1 MLAIPGN
8 ALKECQ
14 LYDHSSTIMS
24 KHHSAQAQ
32 AKCVRT
38 AEARCQLKE
47 LLGGLK
53 QEPEL
58 VCMVLGSGALCWTG
72 VCKWLLTMLC
82 DVRPPLDK
90 MIRVKRGVTLT
101 ESTEGFSRLCKY
113 FRITGI
119 CLNDLGLHPDEAKR
133 LCEQIRAC
141 ETLTGIRLDMHTF
154 PRPIADIFIHG
165 LRAHSLKRLT
175 LCCDLTRKD
184 LALLVGAWLGTLR
197 ELRELKF
204 RIVPQQESR
213 MPPLKEALRKI
224 GACHNME
231 ALTLSSMQIKDG
243 DLEELLR
250 AWKHMPLSGLNLAD
264 NCLSEKSIEDLLEKH
279 RQFSQLNLSGNP
291 LGPRCPQYLK
301 PTFESL
307 GFLSL
312 KSTDI
317 GAQGVSVLAQD
328 AHRLPNLEHLDIS
341 DNGIDT
347 EGGPAIVQLLTQC
360 KALKHFDVS
369 SNSLGSA
376 LNERMHSAIA
386 ALRNL
391 CYIDLRNNGFSSEQ
405 VDAFYEVVFALDR
418 VLAGEMEFWISV

>member
-1 MLAIPGN
+1 MLFKDASC
-8 ALKECQ
+8 ATTE
-14 LYDHSSTIMS
+14 TIMS
-24 KHHSAQAQ
+24 KHDSALLPTER
-32 AKCVRT
+32 VRT
-38 AEARCQLKE
+38 AEARCQLKK
-47 LLGGLK
+47 LLEGLK
-53 QEPEL
+53 QDPEL
-58 VCMVLGSGALCWTG
+58 VRMVLGRAALCWTR
-72 VCKWLLTMLC
+72 VCKWLLTILC
-82 DVRPPLDK
+82 DVRPLLDK
-90 MIRVKRGVTLT
+90 MIRVKPGVKLT
-101 ESTEGFSRLCKY
+101 ETTEGFGRLCKY

-119 CLNDLGLHPDEAKR
+119 CLNNLGLHPDEAKR

-165 LRAHSLKRLT
+165 LRAHSFKCLT

-250 AWKHMPLSGLNLAD
+250 ACKHMPLSRLNLAD
-264 NCLSEKSIEDLLEKH
+264 NCLSEKSIEDLLKSH
-279 RQFSQLNLSGNP
+279 CQFSEVNFSGNP
-291 LGPRCPQYLK
+291 LGPRCLEYLT
-301 PTFESL
+301 PTFQSL
-307 GFLSL
+307 EFLSL
-312 KSTDI
+312 KKTNI
-317 GAQGVSVLAQD
+317 GAQGVSVLAED
-328 AHRLPNLEHLDIS
+328 ADRLRNLKHLDIS
-341 DNGIDT
+341 NNGINT
-347 EGGPAIVQLLTQC
+347 EGGPAIVHLLTLC
-360 KALKHFDVS
+360 KRLAHFNVS

-386 ALRNL
+386 ASKNL

-405 VDAFYEVVFALDR
+405 VDTFHKFIFDLDK
-418 VLAGEMEFWISV
+418 VLTGEMQFWISV